1 MSKYIIKVLDRN
13 YYPEGNYTKERE
25 VYYQEVD
32 DKEVI
37 SRVARAVNCNKSE
50 AIAPATAR
58 ASIEELLERALLLV
72 RGRYLT
78 KEQSK
83 LVTDLMCYRDVR
95 DDDRP
100 NDNYQ

>member
-50 AIAPATAR
+50 AIAPDRRPNIDYHLEQAL
-58 ASIEELLERALLLV
+58 ELIK
-72 RGRYLT
+72 GRYLT
-78 KEQSK
+78 EEQEK
-83 LVTDLMCYRDVR
+83 LVNMFACYFKRG
-95 DDDRP
+95 
-100 NDNYQ
+100 